1 MPRLPRP
8 PRIPVVGARAQIA
21 TTVADV
27 VNLSR
32 TGALVRTTHHQR
44 PGAEWPLVLEL
55 RKAAVTLKARV
66 VRCDAAAVPRH
77 GARRQY
83 MLGLAFIEPSKEAQT
98 VIDDVCKAANATAP
112 KRRLYM
118 SFVRRCPAC
127 KSRAVQ
133 KELKRHYACSDCGLL
148 FTGVRVGIVRFAR

>member
-1 MPRLPRP
+1 
-8 PRIPVVGARAQIA
+8 
-21 TTVADV
+21 V

-32 TGALVRTTHHQR
+32 TGALVRTSHHQR
-44 PGAEWPLVLEL
+44 AGAEWPLVLEL
-55 RKAAVTLKARV
+55 REAAVTLKARV

-83 MLGLAFIEPSKEAQT
+83 TLGLTFVDPSKEAQA
-98 VIDDVCKAANATAP
+98 VIDEVCRAAKTTAP
-112 KRRLYM
+112 KRRLFM

-133 KELKRHYACSDCGLL
+133 KELTRRYSCSDCGNL
-148 FTGVRVGIVRFAR
+148 FTGMRVGIVRFAR